1 MNKIKLDYN
10 FCMSGNVNSSISFDD
25 LQKNIDMAKSGY
37 SKLMDMV
44 SRGEV
49 GFTKLP
55 DKDLRKIADYAKSVS
70 GQFNDMIVIGIG
82 GSSLGLEAIE
92 NALLPFNYNTLS
104 LAERGYFPRLWVADN
119 VDSVKMG
126 WILKKCNPED
136 TLVLIV
142 TKSGSTVETAANACV
157 VIEWLKEAGV
167 DINRHVVAITDPESG
182 SLRKYANKSGIQ
194 SFDIEKNVGGRF
206 SVLSAVGLL
215 PAAIL
220 GVKTE
225 KLLEGAK
232 TALENEKQFL
242 TLSAIYLHYYIEKRI
257 NVLMPYSSSLQ
268 KFSFWFSQLWAES
281 LGKKYD
287 ISGNEVFMGTT
298 PFPAMGANDQHSLV
312 QLFREGSDDKLI
324 TFVEVKSHSLEKSI
338 KEPFCE
344 DFNYLKRV
352 ELSSLLNT
360 ELAATEVALLKSKRP
375 SLKIIVDYLD
385 EFSLGYLFMLY
396 ELTTAIVGLSLNINP
411 FDQPGV
417 EEGKQFAYGILGR
430 KGFEEKLM
438 EFKKL
443 NSKIDEY
450 II

>member
-1 MNKIKLDYN
+1 MNNIKLDYN
-10 FCMSGNVNSSISFDD
+10 FCMSDYVNSSVSYDD
-25 LQKNIDMAKSGY
+25 LEKNLNIVKSGY
-37 SKLMDMV
+37 CKLLEMV
-44 SRGEV
+44 SSGEV

-55 DKDLRKIADYAKSVS
+55 DKDLSRIVKYAKSVT
-70 GQFNDMIVIGIG
+70 GKFNDMIVIGIG

-104 LAERGYFPRLWVADN
+104 LAERGYFPRLWIADN
-119 VDSVKMG
+119 VDPVKVG
-126 WILKKCNPED
+126 WILKKCKPDD

-157 VIEWLKEAGV
+157 VIEWLKESGV
-167 DINRHVVAITDPESG
+167 DINKHLVAITDPEIG
-182 SLRKYANKSGIQ
+182 SLRKYVNESGIQ
-194 SFDIEKNVGGRF
+194 SFDIESNVGGRF

-220 GVKTE
+220 GVKIE

-232 TALENEKQFL
+232 AALENDKQFL
-242 TLSAIYLHYYIEKRI
+242 TLSAIYLHYYLEKRV
-257 NVLMPYSSSLQ
+257 NVLMPYSSGLQ

-298 PFPAMGANDQHSLV
+298 PFPAIGANDQHSLV
-312 QLFREGSDDKLI
+312 QLFREGADDKLV

-338 KEPFCE
+338 REIFWE
-344 DFNYLKRV
+344 DFNFLKGV
-352 ELSSLLNT
+352 ELSALLNT

-375 SLKIIVDYLD
+375 SLKIIMDYLD

-417 EEGKQFAYGILGR
+417 EEGKQFVYGILGR
-430 KGFEEKLM
+430 KGYEEKLA
-438 EFKKL
+438 EFKRL
-443 NSKIDEY
+443 NIKIDEY

>member
-1 MNKIKLDYN
+1 MNSIKLDYN
-10 FCMSGNVNSSISFDD
+10 FCMSDNVNSSISYDD
-25 LQKNIDMAKSGY
+25 LQKKLNTVKSGY
-37 SKLMDMV
+37 SKLMEMV
-44 SRGEV
+44 SSGEV

-55 DKDLRKIADYAKSVS
+55 DKDLSKIVDYAKSVS

-92 NALLPFNYNTLS
+92 NALLPFNFNTLS

-119 VDSVKMG
+119 VDPVKIG

-142 TKSGSTVETAANACV
+142 TKSGSTVETAANACI
-157 VIEWLKEAGV
+157 VIEWLKESGV
-167 DINRHVVAITDPESG
+167 DIKKHVVAITDPESG
-182 SLRKYANKSGIQ
+182 SLRKYVNESGIQ
-194 SFDIEKNVGGRF
+194 SFEVEKNVGGRF

-220 GVKTE
+220 GVKAE

-232 TALENEKQFL
+232 AALENERQFL
-242 TLSAIYLHYYIEKRI
+242 TLSALYLHYYLEKRI

-287 ISGNEVFMGTT
+287 LSGNEVFTGTT
-298 PFPAMGANDQHSLV
+298 PFPAIGANDQHSLV
-312 QLFREGSDDKLI
+312 QLFREGPDDKLV
-324 TFVEVKSHSLEKSI
+324 TFVEVKSHTLEKSI
-338 KEPFCE
+338 KEPFYE
-344 DFNYLKRV
+344 DFNYLKGV
-352 ELSSLLNT
+352 ELSGLLNT
-360 ELAATEVALLKSKRP
+360 ELAATEAALLKSKRP

-396 ELTTAIVGLSLNINP
+396 ELTTAIVGLSLNVNP

>member
-312 QLFREGSDDKLI
+312 QLFREGPDDKLI

>member
-10 FCMSGNVNSSISFDD
+10 FCMSGNVNSSISYDD
-25 LQKNIDMAKSGY
+25 LQKNIDLAKSGY

-55 DKDLRKIADYAKSVS
+55 DKDLSKITDYAKSVS

-157 VIEWLKEAGV
+157 VIEWLKKAGV

-298 PFPAMGANDQHSLV
+298 PFPAIGANDQHSLV
-312 QLFREGSDDKLI
+312 QLFREGPDDKLI

-338 KEPFCE
+338 KEPFWE
-344 DFNYLKRV
+344 DFNYLKKV

-430 KGFEEKLM
+430 EGFEEKLM